1 LKTKKRV
8 IRKCDMLHMKEAITA
23 GDDKGAVVSM
33 TKAPAAAQTKE
44 LETAFTLDYWPDAIR
59 FNPRREMDLP
69 RLIVPM
75 FGPVGPAYVEDPFD
89 PAGTAD

>member
-1 LKTKKRV
+1 
-8 IRKCDMLHMKEAITA
+8 MLHMTEAITPT
-23 GDDKGAVVSM
+23 DDKGAVVSM
-33 TKAPAAAQTKE
+33 TKAAAADRTKE
-44 LETAFTLDYWPDAIR
+44 LETAFQIDYWPDAVR

>member
-1 LKTKKRV
+1 
-8 IRKCDMLHMKEAITA
+8 MLHITEAITA

-33 TKAPAAAQTKE
+33 TKTNAAAETQL
-44 LETAFTLDYWPDAIR
+44 LETAFTLDYWPDAVR
-59 FNPRREMDLP
+59 YNPRREIDLP
-69 RLIVPM
+69 RLIVPL